1 MWDAQSPWLIF
12 LEFLTVAEACHREG
26 RLLQGLSVDDQNRP
40 EPLNFRPYKRMYLR
54 NILYNNEEI
63 FRIAEKYA
71 DRASGFTR
79 IVKIGQRLG
88 DSAPMVQIEL
98 V

>member
-1 MWDAQSPWLIF
+1 MP
-12 LEFLTVAEACHREG
+12 H
-26 RLLQGLSVDDQNRP
+26 
-40 EPLNFRPYKRMYLR
+40 EPLIVDKLMA
-54 NILYNNEEI
+54 E
-63 FRIAEKYA
+63 IAEKYA
-71 DRASGFTR
+71 DRDSGFTR